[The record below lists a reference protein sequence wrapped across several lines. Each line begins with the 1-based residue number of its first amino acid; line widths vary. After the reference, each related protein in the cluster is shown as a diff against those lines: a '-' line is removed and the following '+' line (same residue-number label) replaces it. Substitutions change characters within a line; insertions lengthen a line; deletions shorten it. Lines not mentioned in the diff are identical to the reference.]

1 MNERTDGHVAT
12 DWDREAETDTIA
24 LLQEEIARLEAELSA
39 RDEALLHPAADHE
52 FSAAPSD
59 GLLARQVEALTADLA
74 RSEETVNL
82 LLEQTLLFEEAAI
95 AQRAEWDQLNRW
107 VEEVERRVEDREG
120 SPSESAPQLAA
131 AEVIQQQWNA
141 ERRKWVAL
149 RERLDSEIAHL
160 RGLIDH
166 GGDGSAIQAVEEE
179 NRRLR
184 AAVEEP
190 PRFAAAAEDADDL
203 RRRLGVASAELEL
216 SRASVTAIDDE
227 RRRERNELE
236 AEITALR
243 SKIARDL
250 LQPIA
255 TVEHAGPDG
264 LAADERIRAFRHHL
278 KDLHEREAEER
289 AKLTFSARLS
299 RLWRNTGPSA

>member
-24 LLQEEIARLEAELSA
+24 LLQQEIARLEAELLA
-39 RDEALLHPAADHE
+39 RDEALLNPAADHE

-59 GLLARQVEALTADLA
+59 GPLARRVEALTADLA

-107 VEEVERRVEDREG
+107 VEEVERRVEGREV
-120 SPSESAPQLAA
+120 SPSESAPQVAA

-166 GGDGSAIQAVEEE
+166 GGDDSALQAIKESP
-179 NRRLR
+179 RLA
-184 AAVEEP
+184 AAVED
-190 PRFAAAAEDADDL
+190 AEDL
-203 RRRLGVASAELEL
+203 RRRLSVASAELDL
-216 SRASVTAIDDE
+216 SRASVIAIDDE

-255 TVEHAGPDG
+255 TVEQAGPDG
-264 LAADERIRAFRHHL
+264 LAADERIRAFRQHL

-289 AKLTFSARLS
+289 AQLTFSARLS